1 MLTSDDDWTAEIQN
15 LWRVLQKWAQISRV
29 LGNVGVD
36 TYNVGI
42 FYTTVF
48 QVVLIYRSE
57 TLVVSPRIGKT
68 MVVFHHQVITV
79 TDGLDSTVEHGR
91 DMDVL

>member
-1 MLTSDDDWTAEIQN
+1 M
-15 LWRVLQKWAQISRV
+15 QKWAQLSRV

-36 TYNVGI
+36 ACNVGI
-42 FYTTVF
+42 LYTIVF
-48 QVVLIYRSE
+48 QVVLLYRSE

-79 TDGLDSTVEHGR
+79 TDGLDATVEHGQ